1 MGNPVPKTRR
11 VITEEIRNLDKT
23 EGREEGIARQ
33 RRKDIRHMKVILTVR
48 CYRED
53 GEVRRI

>member
-1 MGNPVPKTRR
+1 MGNSVPKRRR

-33 RRKDIRHMKVILTVR
+33 RRKDIRHKKVILTVR

>member
-1 MGNPVPKTRR
+1 

-33 RRKDIRHMKVILTVR
+33 RRKGIRHKKVILTVR

-53 GEVRRI
+53 GEIRRT

>member
-33 RRKDIRHMKVILTVR
+33 RRKGIRHMKVILTVR